1 MPDTYLIEARD
12 VSRLFTVRTGRGRT
26 GQLHAVDHM
35 DLRVG
40 NGVII
45 GLVGESGS
53 GKTTIA
59 RMISLYYP
67 LSSGELFIEGNPA
80 PKDKDHEAIEYRRKV
95 QLMFQDPF
103 GSLNSV
109 HSVRYMLGR
118 VLVANGFRGNRKA
131 LEQRVLEL
139 LHTVRLDPP
148 EDYIDKYPHEMS
160 GGQRQR
166 CVLARALA
174 VNPKVILADEP
185 ISMLDVSIRAEM
197 LNLLAELRDEHG
209 LSMLYVTHNIASAR
223 YLCDELVVMYA
234 GQVVEQGPSEQIV
247 TNPQHPYTRLL
258 IASSPDPLRA
268 ADTSRQERFSETNL
282 GEPPNVIDPE
292 PGCRFAPRCKHRTEV
307 CRTTDPPQVQ
317 LGPLRSSRCWIHD
330 ATTAGDGHPT
340 WEVGLA

>member
-1 MPDTYLIEARD
+1 MSEPTALIEARD
-12 VSRLFTVRTGRGRT
+12 VSRLFNVRVGRGQY

-35 DLRVG
+35 SLKVG
-40 NGVII
+40 HGVII

-67 LSSGELFIEGNPA
+67 LSSGELFIDGKPA
-80 PKDKDHEAIEYRRKV
+80 PKDRDREAVEYRRRV

-109 HSVRYMLGR
+109 HTVRYMLSR
-118 VLVANGFRGNRKA
+118 VLRANGFKGNGKA
-131 LEQRVLEL
+131 LEARVLEL
-139 LHTVRLDPP
+139 LHLVRLEPA
-148 EDYIDKYPHEMS
+148 EDYLDKYPHEMS

-197 LNLLAELRDEHG
+197 LNLLSDLRDTQG
-209 LSMLYVTHNIASAR
+209 VSMLYVTHDIASAR

-234 GQVVEQGPSEQIV
+234 GQVVEQGPSEQVV
-247 TNPQHPYTRLL
+247 TDPQHPYTKLL
-258 IASSPDPLRA
+258 IESSPDPLRA
-268 ADTSRQERFSETNL
+268 TETTREERFSETDL
-282 GEPPNVIDPE
+282 GEPPNVIDPR
-292 PGCRFAPRCKHRTEV
+292 PGCRFAPRCKHAIDL
-307 CRTTDPPQVQ
+307 CRTQDPPQVELNAQ
-317 LGPLRSSRCWIHD
+317 RWTRCWMYDPAWPD
-330 ATTAGDGHPT
+330 AATRQ
-340 WEVGLA
+340 EVTR